1 MNMDDQQKNLIKE
14 YAKKLNSTITENDL
28 LDFVVDLTVDRVLIY
43 LNEDKLNPKLNRVV
57 AQAIVGVYN
66 KTNNERSN
74 SGAPEQAISSISDNG
89 QSVSYS
95 SKVKNYLGSA
105 SDDELFNGFE
115 SLLKPYRRVNVVS

>member
-1 MNMDDQQKNLIKE
+1 MDDQQKEQIKNYVE
-14 YAKKLNSTITENDL
+14 ILNSTVENDDL
-28 LDFVVDLTVDRVLIY
+28 LDFVIDLTVDRVLIY

-57 AQAIVGVYN
+57 AQAVVGVYN

-95 SKVKNYLGSA
+95 SKVKSYLGSA
-105 SDDELFNGFE
+105 SDDELFSGFE

>member
-1 MNMDDQQKNLIKE
+1 MDDQQKNLIKE
-14 YAKKLNSTITENDL
+14 YAKKLNSAITDNDL

-57 AQAIVGVYN
+57 AQAVVGVYN

-95 SKVKNYLGSA
+95 SKVKSYLGSD

>member
-1 MNMDDQQKNLIKE
+1 MDDQQKNLIKE

>member
-1 MNMDDQQKNLIKE
+1 MDDQQKNLIKE
-14 YAKKLNSTITENDL
+14 YAKKLNNTITDNDL

-57 AQAIVGVYN
+57 AQAVVGVYN
-66 KTNNERSN
+66 KTNAERTN

-95 SKVKNYLGSA
+95 SKVKSYLGSA

>member
-1 MNMDDQQKNLIKE
+1 MDDHQKEQIKNYVE
-14 YAKKLNSTITENDL
+14 ILNSTVENDDL
-28 LDFVVDLTVDRVLIY
+28 LDFVIDLTVDRVLIY

-57 AQAIVGVYN
+57 AQAVVGVYN

-95 SKVKNYLGSA
+95 SKVKSYLGSA
-105 SDDELFNGFE
+105 SDDELFSGFE

>member
-1 MNMDDQQKNLIKE
+1 MDDQQKNLIKE
-14 YAKKLNSTITENDL
+14 YAKKLNSAITDNDL